1 MKPYENPRE
10 NVKFLYR
17 TWSKIEITY
26 SENEATRRAALANGE
41 NCSLMRTVQNK
52 ITVMFPS
59 LKI

>member
-26 SENEATRRAALANGE
+26 SENEATRRAALANG
-41 NCSLMRTVQNK
+41 
-52 ITVMFPS
+52 
-59 LKI
+59 